1 MVKKLAEE
9 TQKAT
14 EEAEAAAETSG
25 TLNPAL
31 EPDKIKTPL
40 PGTTGDLDVVT
51 TDQATSLNPNVTVSG
66 TKPDG
71 EGGQVLIDTVD
82 PAVTNAALLGPNIAR
97 KPTSPSEA
105 PEDTTRRPGEGE
117 VIFETTADNEPF
129 WSGGPLKKGSK
140 TVMSKE
146 EADLLVQTKAG
157 RIVSSSSEPAPAPAP
172 ALAEEKPAKASSR
185 NAKPEGSDAE

>member
-1 MVKKLAEE
+1 MVKKLKEE
-9 TQKAT
+9 TAKAH
-14 EEAEAAAETSG
+14 EEAEAAAEESG

-51 TDQATSLNPNVTVSG
+51 TDEATSLNPNVTVSG

-82 PAVTNAALLGPNIAR
+82 PAVANAALLPKDVAI
-97 KPTSPSEA
+97 KPQNPSEA

-117 VIFETTADNEPF
+117 VLFETTADNEPF
-129 WSGGPLKKGSK
+129 WTGGPLKKGSK

-146 EADLLVQTKAG
+146 EAELLVQTKAG
-157 RIVSSSSEPAPAPAP
+157 RIVSADAPAEPPPPAP
-172 ALAEEKPAKASSR
+172 KASAK
-185 NAKPEGSDAE
+185 NAKKEGADVDLDGDL

>member
-9 TQKAT
+9 TAKAV
-14 EEAEAAAETSG
+14 EEAEEAAKSSG

-51 TDQATSLNPNVTVSG
+51 TDEATSLNPNVTVSG

-71 EGGQVLIDTVD
+71 AGGQVLIDTVD
-82 PAVTNAALLGPNIAR
+82 PAVANAGILGPKTHI
-97 KPTSPSEA
+97 KPQSPSEP
-105 PEDTTRRPGEGE
+105 PEDAGRVPQEGE
-117 VIFETTADNEPF
+117 VRFKVTADNEP
-129 WSGGPLKKGSK
+129 WATTGPLKKD
-140 TVMSKE
+140 TVVILSRE

-157 RIVSSSSEPAPAPAP
+157 HIEGGSSEPAPAPA
-172 ALAEEKPAKASSR
+172 KATSR

>member
-9 TQKAT
+9 QQKSV
-14 EEAEAAAETSG
+14 EEAEAAAKESG

-51 TDQATSLNPNVTVSG
+51 TDEATSLNPNVTVSG

-71 EGGQVLIDTVD
+71 EGGQVLLDTVD
-82 PAVTNAALLGPNIAR
+82 PAVANAALLGPNIAR
-97 KPTSPSEA
+97 KPESPSEA
-105 PEDTTRRPGEGE
+105 PEDTARQPGEGE
-117 VIFETTADNEPF
+117 VLFETTADNEPF

-146 EADLLVQTKAG
+146 EAELLVQTKAG
-157 RIVSSSSEPAPAPAP
+157 RIVSSSSEPAPAPA
-172 ALAEEKPAKASSR
+172 LAEEKPAKASAR
-185 NAKPEGSDAE
+185 NAKPEGSDAA